1 MQVTITSPSS
11 TKYVMDY
18 YTAVRA
24 FIRVVEAGSFTKASA
39 GLELPRNTVT
49 KLVQA
54 LEGHLRVKLLN
65 RTTRRVSLTN
75 DGTAYYERMS
85 RIMNEWQE
93 AESDLAMSQGRPRG
107 KIRVDMATLLATQLV
122 IPALPRF
129 YEKYPD
135 IQLDLGV
142 SDKPSDLVGDRIDCV
157 LRAGRVTDPSLIARH
172 IGDLRFVLCATRGY
186 LARHGNPSHPAEIE
200 SGHELVQY
208 FFAGSGKRF
217 DTILKRGAEQ
227 WTLQGRYLVSCND
240 ANAQLASGLAGLGIL
255 DTLSVVAQPY
265 IDDGRLVRI
274 LDEWSAESVPV
285 SVVYAPNRHLSAR
298 VRVFVEWMKEVFDG
312 HPQTRL
318 GESLLPEP
326 PAAVRTGNA
335 RSHTAMTGKNR

>member
-1 MQVTITSPSS
+1 
-11 TKYVMDY
+11 MDY

-54 LEGHLRVKLLN
+54 LEGHLQVKLLN

-85 RIMNEWQE
+85 RIMDEWQE

-122 IPALPRF
+122 IPSLPKF

-142 SDKPSDLVGDRIDCV
+142 SDRPSDLVGDRIDCV
-157 LRAGRVTDPSLIARH
+157 LRAGKITDPSLIARH
-172 IGDLRFVLCATRGY
+172 IGDLRFVLCATNTY
-186 LARHGNPSHPAEIE
+186 LAQHGTPSHPAEIE
-200 SGHELVQY
+200 RGHELVQY
-208 FFAGSGKRF
+208 FFAGSGRRL
-217 DTILKRGAEQ
+217 DTVLKRGGEQ
-227 WTLQGRYLVSCND
+227 WTVQGRYLVSCND

-274 LDEWSAESVPV
+274 LDEWSSESVPV

-298 VRVFVEWMKEVFDG
+298 VRVFVDWMKQVFDA

-318 GESLLPEP
+318 GENVSPERP
-326 PAAVRTGNA
+326 SAVTTGNA
-335 RSHTAMTGKNR
+335 KSRPTTARKNR